1 MNRNPHLPLLA
12 CVILTTFAAAGAARA
27 ADSRSLLLT
36 HDDYTVYELQGLH
49 ADISLA
55 NMINGLNLNTEQL
68 WALTEIAYQADDV
81 RDRYHAAMDPA
92 MTQMRDASAELRR
105 CLLEEGTASER
116 TIHAVELATRE
127 FQNHRYDFHRELLA
141 LEDEIEAVLDE
152 NQLQLMEGTR
162 PCVRPPDEL
171 SLVRV
176 GQTGAAGSRLTEQ
189 LESMRQLD
197 EVGFERRKGRFI
209 ERSLNRR
216 DERLAS
222 GDEEAEAAHTQA
234 MSDALDAV
242 YEMSDID
249 WAVQGPDAADQVAA
263 LMKVKPEKPSGN
275 RTRKEHELSRA
286 SELLLAHGAAD
297 VIAAIYERRQQEVAG
312 LR

>member
-1 MNRNPHLPLLA
+1 MTRNRNLSLLA
-12 CVILTTFAAAGAARA
+12 FVFLASFSVASAARA
-27 ADSRSLLLT
+27 ADSRSLLLS
-36 HDDYTVYELQGLH
+36 HEDYTVYELQGLH

-55 NMINGLNLNTEQL
+55 NMINGLNLTTEQL
-68 WALTEIAYQADDV
+68 WALTEIAYQSDDV
-81 RDRYHAAMDPA
+81 RDRYRVAMEPV
-92 MTQMRDASAELRR
+92 MTQMRSASEELKR
-105 CLLEEGTASER
+105 CLLEEGTASEG
-116 TIHAVELATRE
+116 TIHAVELATRG
-127 FQNHRYDFHRELLA
+127 FQDHRYDFHRELLA

-176 GQTGAAGSRLTEQ
+176 GQTGAAGSRLTDQ
-189 LESMRQLD
+189 LETMRDLD
-197 EVGFERRKGRFI
+197 EMQFERRKDRFI
-209 ERSLNRR
+209 ERSLTRR

-234 MSDALDAV
+234 MSDAIDAV

-249 WAVQGPDAADQVAA
+249 WAVQGPAAADRVAE
-263 LMKVKPEKPSGN
+263 LMKVKPDKPTGQ
-275 RTRKEHELSRA
+275 RPRKEHELGRA
-286 SELLLAHGAAD
+286 SELLLAAGAAD
-297 VIAAIYERRQQEVAG
+297 VLAAIYERRQQELAG